1 MDATDEFFSWT
12 SRRTVIGSCSRASS
26 APGLPRAQ
34 SDMADHLPQRGLDVR
49 LVVSGRHCRLIT
61 FTQGGL
67 DYVVVTV
74 GSVRGRRDVPI
85 RAVDEESLLVDAS
98 RSATS
103 AEILIGIPIDPRT
116 VNPVRCRERVL
127 SSQLCQGG
135 PIRQMLNVTGVHSV
149 LVPVLA
155 PANNAA

>member
-12 SRRTVIGSCSRASS
+12 SRRTVIGAGHLASTASGLRRVHGDS
-26 APGLPRAQ
+26 AG
-34 SDMADHLPQRGLDVR
+34 DLPQRGLDVR
-49 LVVSGRHCRLIT
+49 LVVAGRHCRLIT
-61 FTQGGL
+61 FTHGGD
-67 DYVVVTV
+67 DYVVVV
-74 GSVRGRRDVPI
+74 IGSVRGRRDVPI

-116 VNPVRCRERVL
+116 ASPERCRERML
-127 SSQLCQGG
+127 ASQLCHGG
-135 PIRQMLNVTGVHSV
+135 PIRQMLGVTGVHSV

-155 PANNAA
+155 PANHAA